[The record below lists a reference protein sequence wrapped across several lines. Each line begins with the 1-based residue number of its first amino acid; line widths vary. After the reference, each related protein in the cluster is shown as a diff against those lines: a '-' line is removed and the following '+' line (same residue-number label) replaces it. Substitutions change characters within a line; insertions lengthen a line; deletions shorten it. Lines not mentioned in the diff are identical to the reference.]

1 MSDAKSSVKIMAKI
15 AIDFDNTITTD
26 FDGWVGVMT
35 TLRDRG
41 FDVFVVTARSSQLD
55 RCDGLDWIEYDVGFP
70 VFYTNGVAKK
80 WWCLHNG
87 PGEVDIWIDDKPE
100 NILNNSTT
108 PPEDLIVWRA
118 TREY

>member
-1 MSDAKSSVKIMAKI
+1 MPKVKVAV
-15 AIDFDNTITTD
+15 DFDRTITTD
-26 FDGWVGVMT
+26 VDGWVGVMS

-55 RCDGLDWIEYDVGFP
+55 RCGELDWIEYQCDFP

-80 WWCLHNG
+80 FWCLHNG

-100 NILNNSTT
+100 NILENSTAT
-108 PPEDLIVWRA
+108 PEFLVEWRA
-118 TREY
+118 TREF